1 MNKLYF
7 YLSKILAPFLNLSN
21 ILFFLLIF
29 LFFIN
34 LKKKIKYKILLN
46 ITLITILILSL
57 LPIGKLGL
65 KYLEKDYFK
74 QDKILNI
81 SHIFVLAGSED
92 LQATKKFN
100 QLNLNDNSERLI
112 LSVKLAIDNPDSK
125 IFYVGVNGNLIHNS
139 IDETSVAKLF
149 YKNIGF
155 DLNRVYFI
163 GDTRNTI
170 ENLQA
175 IKSKNLAVSKNKNVL
190 ITSAF
195 HMKRSMMIAREIDLN
210 LVPYAVDF
218 KSVLNFSF
226 LNYYQGFNFA
236 ENLAS
241 FNIFF
246 REIVGII
253 AFKIFY

>member
-1 MNKLYF
+1 MNLT
-7 YLSKILAPFLNLSN
+7 N

-34 LKKKIKYKILLN
+34 LKKKIKYKTLLN
-46 ITLITILILSL
+46 IVFLTFLILSIF
-57 LPIGKLGL
+57 PIGKLGL
-65 KYLEKDYFK
+65 NYLERDYFNQNK
-74 QDKILNI
+74 FSKIDNI
-81 SHIFVLAGSED
+81 YVLAGSED
-92 LQATKKFN
+92 LQATKKLN

-112 LSVKLAIDNPDSK
+112 LSVKLALDHLNSN
-125 IFYVGVNGNLIHNS
+125 IFFLGGDGNLNKNDIS
-139 IDETSVAKLF
+139 EIFVAKLF
-149 YKNIGF
+149 YENIGF
-155 DLNRVYFI
+155 DLERVYFV
-163 GDTRNTI
+163 GNTRNTI
-170 ENLQA
+170 ENLKA
-175 IKSKNLAVSKNKNVL
+175 IKKNNLSNKNNVL

-195 HMKRSMMIAREIDLN
+195 HMKRAMLISRNLDLN
-210 LVPYAVDF
+210 LQPYAVDF
-218 KSVLNFSF
+218 KSVNNFSL